1 MVKCKILDERLWV
14 KTQENKT
21 EGSELNIKIALFFST
36 TSAPMK
42 PSSFKWK
49 L

>member
-21 EGSELNIKIALFFST
+21 EGSELSIKIALFFSYDICFNE
-36 TSAPMK
+36 AIQ
-42 PSSFKWK
+42 F
-49 L
+49 